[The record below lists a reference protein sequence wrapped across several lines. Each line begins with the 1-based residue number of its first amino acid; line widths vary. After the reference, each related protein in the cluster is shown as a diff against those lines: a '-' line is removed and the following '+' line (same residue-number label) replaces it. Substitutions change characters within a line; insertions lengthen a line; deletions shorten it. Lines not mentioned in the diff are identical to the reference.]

1 MAPSIGT
8 VGVHRTYPPTVCLC
22 TSMGFPDG
30 SAGKESAC
38 SVGDTGDMGS
48 IPGLGRPPGVGNGI
62 PFQYSCLENSMERGA
77 RWATDHG
84 IAESQTHVLHWAHTH
99 FTSPC
104 TPNCYMH
111 WAAKEFM
118 WLTLPQYL
126 LIMMAWKWTC
136 NVSELCLNYYFFN
149 WCI

>member
-1 MAPSIGT
+1 MY
-8 VGVHRTYPPTVCLC
+8 VHFLKHNAAACLINYGWASLVALRVKNPP
-22 TSMGFPDG
+22 
-30 SAGKESAC
+30 ANA
-38 SVGDTGDMGS
+38 GDTRDVGS